1 MRLSQ
6 YFVTTRRDLA
16 KQDSINAHL
25 LLKAGYVSQVAAG
38 VFTLMPLGWRVARK
52 IEQIIREEM
61 EAIGASELLMASL
74 QPRAIWEATGR
85 WQDPNLREILYVDET
100 GESCF
105 APTHEELSAWHLAS
119 AVQSWRDLPI
129 ALFQFQ
135 TKFRREKR
143 ARSGLLR
150 GREFLMKDL
159 YSFHIDQKDHDRFYE
174 QVAKAYQKAFK
185 RMGLETVR
193 TKASGGVFSREF
205 SDEFQVICPTGEDE
219 IYYEPKSQTGYN
231 KEVISQVPEPE
242 RQKLERARS
251 IEVGNIFKLGTK
263 FSQPLGLMYANE
275 KGEKH
280 PVVMGSYG
288 IGITRALGAVVEIYN
303 DKDGLNWPATV
314 APFMAH
320 LIDLTDSKAGE
331 KLEQELTKAGVE
343 VLLDDRPVAAG
354 VKLVDADLFGFPIRL
369 VISPKTMEQKTI
381 EWKERSSGKVEL
393 IKYLEIV
400 KRVTDYQRQQKS
412 T

>member
-1 MRLSQ
+1 
-6 YFVTTRRDLA
+6 
-16 KQDSINAHL
+16 
-25 LLKAGYVSQVAAG
+25 
-38 VFTLMPLGWRVARK
+38 
-52 IEQIIREEM
+52 
-61 EAIGASELLMASL
+61 
-74 QPRAIWEATGR
+74 
-85 WQDPNLREILYVDET
+85 
-100 GESCF
+100 
-105 APTHEELSAWHLAS
+105 
-119 AVQSWRDLPI
+119 
-129 ALFQFQ
+129 
-135 TKFRREKR
+135 
-143 ARSGLLR
+143 
-150 GREFLMKDL
+150 
-159 YSFHIDQKDHDRFYE
+159 
-174 QVAKAYQKAFK
+174 
-185 RMGLETVR
+185 LETVR

-219 IYYEPKSQTGYN
+219 IYYEPKSQSGYN

-242 RQKLERARS
+242 KQKLERARS